1 MTVALGLFAAV
12 GWAFV
17 TLRLASV
24 SRGLDPAVGMFV
36 LLASSL
42 VLTAP
47 LGLALDGLPPADGRG
62 LGAAAVAGLL
72 EMTGFLC
79 YLKAVQRGSMAVIAP
94 LIGLE
99 GGVAAVI
106 AVIGGEAVS
115 ATLAV
120 GIVMAALGAS
130 LACAAPGERTAAGA
144 GWALLAGL
152 QFGIMLTLFGA
163 TDELGAFNAVTVA
176 RLTALA
182 VLLPV
187 LAVRGWQPT
196 PRPVLRRIAEC
207 GLVDAISFGA
217 FCSRGDARSR
227 QCRLGL
233 RRAVLDRRRDRRD
246 RRAPRAPGAR
256 AAGRYRADPGRD
268 DRAGFGVS
276 RGYLPTNTISNRRIR
291 AFRLTPLPCST
302 STCTV

>member
-24 SRGLDPAVGMFV
+24 SRGLDPAVAMFV
-36 LLASSL
+36 LLGASL

-47 LGLALDGLPPADGRG
+47 LGLALDGVPPAHSRG
-62 LGAAAVAGLL
+62 LAAAAAAGLL
-72 EMTGFLC
+72 EMSGFLC
-79 YLKAVQRGSMAVIAP
+79 YLRAVQRGSMAVIAP

-115 ATLAV
+115 ATLAI
-120 GIVMAALGAS
+120 GIVMAAIGTS
-130 LACAAPGERTAAGA
+130 LSCAAPGERTAAGA

-152 QFGIMLTLFGA
+152 QFGVMLTLFGA

-187 LAVRGWQPT
+187 LAVRGWRPT

-217 FCSRGDARSR
+217 FAAAATRGPVSVASVCAAQFSTVAVIVAIVVLRER
-227 QCRLGL
+227 PAPVQLVGIGL
-233 RRAVLDRRRDRRD
+233 TLVGTTVL
-246 RRAPRAPGAR
+246 AS
-256 AAGRYRADPGRD
+256 
-268 DRAGFGVS
+268 V
-276 RGYLPTNTISNRRIR
+276 
-291 AFRLTPLPCST
+291 
-302 STCTV
+302 

>member
-1 MTVALGLFAAV
+1 
-12 GWAFV
+12 V

-24 SRGLDPAVGMFV
+24 SRGLDPAVAMFV
-36 LLASSL
+36 LLGASL

-47 LGLALDGLPPADGRG
+47 LGLALDGVPPAHSRG
-62 LGAAAVAGLL
+62 LAAAAAAGLL
-72 EMTGFLC
+72 EMSGFLC
-79 YLKAVQRGSMAVIAP
+79 YLRAVQRGSMAVIAP

-152 QFGIMLTLFGA
+152 QFGVMLTLFGA

-207 GLVDAISFGA
+207 GLVDAVSFGA
-217 FCSRGDARSR
+217 FAAAAARGPVSVASVCAAQFSTVSVIVAIIVLRER
-227 QCRLGL
+227 PAPVQLVGIGL
-233 RRAVLDRRRDRRD
+233 TLVGTTVLAAV
-246 RRAPRAPGAR
+246 
-256 AAGRYRADPGRD
+256 
-268 DRAGFGVS
+268 
-276 RGYLPTNTISNRRIR
+276 
-291 AFRLTPLPCST
+291 
-302 STCTV
+302 

>member
-24 SRGLDPAVGMFV
+24 SRGLDPAVVMLV

-62 LGAAAVAGLL
+62 LGAAAIAGLL

-79 YLKAVQRGSMAVIAP
+79 YLRAVQRGSMAVIAP

-115 ATLAV
+115 ATLAI
-120 GIVMAALGAS
+120 GIVMAAIGTS
-130 LACAAPGERTAAGA
+130 LSCAAPGERTAAGA

-152 QFGIMLTLFGA
+152 QFGVLLTLFGA

-187 LAVRGWQPT
+187 LAVRGWRPT

-217 FCSRGDARSR
+217 FAAAATRGPVSVASVCAAQFSTVAVIVAIVVLRER
-227 QCRLGL
+227 PAPVQLVGIGL
-233 RRAVLDRRRDRRD
+233 TLVGTTVLAAV
-246 RRAPRAPGAR
+246 
-256 AAGRYRADPGRD
+256 
-268 DRAGFGVS
+268 
-276 RGYLPTNTISNRRIR
+276 
-291 AFRLTPLPCST
+291 
-302 STCTV
+302 

>member
-1 MTVALGLFAAV
+1 MAAAYRCVDSCPMTVALGLFAAV

-130 LACAAPGERTAAGA
+130 LACAAPVSA
-144 GWALLAGL
+144 
-152 QFGIMLTLFGA
+152 
-163 TDELGAFNAVTVA
+163 
-176 RLTALA
+176 
-182 VLLPV
+182 P
-187 LAVRGWQPT
+187 
-196 PRPVLRRIAEC
+196 
-207 GLVDAISFGA
+207 
-217 FCSRGDARSR
+217 
-227 QCRLGL
+227 
-233 RRAVLDRRRDRRD
+233 
-246 RRAPRAPGAR
+246 RRAPGGRCSPACSSASCSRCSAPR
-256 AAGRYRADPGRD
+256 TSSVRSTPSPSPG
-268 DRAGFGVS
+268 
-276 RGYLPTNTISNRRIR
+276 
-291 AFRLTPLPCST
+291 
-302 STCTV
+302 